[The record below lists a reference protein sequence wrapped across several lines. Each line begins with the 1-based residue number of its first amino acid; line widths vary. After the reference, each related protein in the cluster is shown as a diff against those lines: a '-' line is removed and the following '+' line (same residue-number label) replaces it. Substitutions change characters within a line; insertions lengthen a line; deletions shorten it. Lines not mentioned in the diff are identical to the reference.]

1 MVPLKVVIFTSAASF
16 LLDDNVP
23 NHTTSIDAFWDKTVR
38 YFRES
43 KVRSIEIVVVMGE
56 TIIDRTEDHPK
67 TILGEDSLSDDIESD
82 ESDLKN
88 TRDSD
93 LVGNQ
98 KLKANKD
105 VVEKGLTDS
114 MAKQVG
120 LLKTMKRHI
129 ESKVEADLKN
139 SRSRLHLD
147 SNNDGKQLPVNIS
160 ISAIDLAMDF
170 SSLCQKWSRESLHA
184 ATISKLTQTSPMIS
198 FQLPETADF
207 DACEISFTAYYKN
220 MPFRVD
226 SAQALRLYED
236 LILLSKA
243 SLQVVQLVPVSSIDA
258 SLIYGVTIG
267 LRCAHEND
275 EESHHEKN
283 YLVQSL
289 FQRLSTRDCA
299 LLLQSNN
306 DQDIDQVS
314 KPDGLFHSCEE
325 KQQFLFM
332 PEFVVSKEGPVAPKS
347 GVLCRIAS
355 LDHILQ
361 DTFTSDSLKPV
372 HPPHA
377 HLEVGNSKLG
387 INPFSDYVEDSLDS
401 LHCSPL
407 NPWLQTRPSKSTSNS
422 DIVEEQKRASSSKPK
437 ETTSSAPTLPKHIG
451 ASTRLGTNTSSPAG
465 NKKNFKKNKELL
477 DLSSSSSSCS
487 ASTSSKSSFGDFY
500 Y

>member
-1 MVPLKVVIFTSAASF
+1 MVFTSAASF

-23 NHTTSIDAFWDKTVR
+23 NHATSIDAFWDKTVHF
-38 YFRES
+38 FREF
-43 KVRSIEIVVVMGE
+43 KIRSIEIVVVMGE

-67 TILGEDSLSDDIESD
+67 TTPENDCLADGSESDKSDSKNMRESDTVRDQELMIYKRADIE
-82 ESDLKN
+82 
-88 TRDSD
+88 
-93 LVGNQ
+93 
-98 KLKANKD
+98 KA
-105 VVEKGLTDS
+105 LTDS

-120 LLKTMKRHI
+120 VLKSMKQHI
-129 ESKVEADLKN
+129 ESKVEVDLIN
-139 SRSRLHLD
+139 SRSRLYLD
-147 SNNDGKQLPVNIS
+147 SNIDGKQLPVNIS
-160 ISAIDLAMDF
+160 ISAIDVAMDF
-170 SSLCQKWSRESLHA
+170 SSFCQKWSRESLRE
-184 ATISKLTQTSPMIS
+184 ATTSKLGQTLPVIS
-198 FQLPETADF
+198 FQLPETVDF
-207 DACEISFTAYYKN
+207 DACDISFTAYYKN

-236 LILLSKA
+236 LMLLSK
-243 SLQVVQLVPVSSIDA
+243 SRLQIVQLVPVSSIDA

-275 EESHHEKN
+275 EKSHHEKN

-289 FQRLSTRDCA
+289 FQRLATRDCA

-306 DQDIDQVS
+306 DQDMDQVS

-325 KQQFLFM
+325 QQQFLFM

-355 LDHILQ
+355 VDHILQ
-361 DTFTSDSLKPV
+361 DTFTSDLLKPV
-372 HPPHA
+372 YPPHA
-377 HLEVGNSKLG
+377 HLGVGNSKLG
-387 INPFSDYVEDSLDS
+387 VNPFSDYVEDSLDS

-437 ETTSSAPTLPKHIG
+437 ETTSSAPTLPKHKG
-451 ASTRLGTNTSSPAG
+451 ASTRLGTNASCPAG
-465 NKKNFKKNKELL
+465 NKKNVKKNKELL
-477 DLSSSSSSCS
+477 DLRSSSSSSSCS
-487 ASTSSKSSFGDFY
+487 SSTSSKSSFGDFY